1 MVDQKVPLHTSI
13 PRFRSAADLVAQL
26 SEVREALHRKARERR
41 HVKIF
46 QTQYLEILQRCHRLQ
61 QQLEALLNE
70 KK

>member
-1 MVDQKVPLHTSI
+1 
-13 PRFRSAADLVAQL
+13 VAQL
-26 SEVREALHRKARERR
+26 SEVRDALHRKARDRR

-61 QQLEALLNE
+61 QQLEAIINE

>member
-1 MVDQKVPLHTSI
+1 MQRKV
-13 PRFRSAADLVAQL
+13 
-26 SEVREALHRKARERR
+26 RERR

-61 QQLEALLNE
+61 KQLEALMNE